1 MQKSANSLTKFL
13 KPRNKS
19 ARMQIRKKQK
29 MKQMYYLEICD
40 TDYICGSIYPLG
52 VMTEKQAIKEAE
64 RRIKELW
71 RSNKDRCYNI
81 QFNVC
86 LDEEAFD
93 LVYCVRLWKGD
104 ITVYDYRSEEFIKDT
119 ANGRICKLLDKID
132 NQLECIKDLNQQIEY
147 EIRELQPK

>member
-40 TDYICGSIYPLG
+40 TDYICGGIYPLG
-52 VMTEKQAIKEAE
+52 VMTEKQAIKEVE

-104 ITVYDYRSEEFIKDT
+104 ITVYDYRTEEFIKDT
-119 ANGRICKLLDKID
+119 AHGRIGKLLDKID
-132 NQLECIKDLNQQIEY
+132 DQLECIKNRNQQIEY

>member
-40 TDYICGSIYPLG
+40 TDYICGGIYPLG

-104 ITVYDYRSEEFIKDT
+104 ITVYDYRTEEFIKYT
-119 ANGRICKLLDKID
+119 ANDRICKLLDKID
-132 NQLECIKDLNQQIEY
+132 DQLECIKDLNQQIEY

>member
-1 MQKSANSLTKFL
+1 
-13 KPRNKS
+13 
-19 ARMQIRKKQK
+19 

-40 TDYICGSIYPLG
+40 TDYISGGIYPLG
-52 VMTEKQAIKEAE
+52 VMTEKQALKEAE

-71 RSNKDRCYNI
+71 GSNKDRCYNI

-104 ITVYDYRSEEFIKDT
+104 ITVYDYRTEEFIKDT
-119 ANGRICKLLDKID
+119 ANDRICKLLDKIGV
-132 NQLECIKDLNQQIEY
+132 QLECIKDLNQQIEY

>member
-1 MQKSANSLTKFL
+1 MQKSANSLIKFL
-13 KPRNKS
+13 KLGNKT

-40 TDYICGSIYPLG
+40 TDYICGGIYPLG
-52 VMTEKQAIKEAE
+52 VMTEKQALKEAE

-119 ANGRICKLLDKID
+119 VNGRICKLLDKID

>member
-1 MQKSANSLTKFL
+1 MQKSANSLIKFL
-13 KPRNKS
+13 KLRNKT

-40 TDYICGSIYPLG
+40 TDYICGGIYPLG
-52 VMTEKQAIKEAE
+52 VMTEKQALKEAE

-119 ANGRICKLLDKID
+119 VNGRICKLLDKID

>member
-40 TDYICGSIYPLG
+40 TDYICGGIYPLG

-104 ITVYDYRSEEFIKDT
+104 ITVYDYRTEEFIKDT
-119 ANGRICKLLDKID
+119 ANDRICKLLDKID
-132 NQLECIKDLNQQIEY
+132 DQLECIKDLNQQIEY